1 MHNPRNIIITGAT
14 GEIGTALALAYS
26 HPNNI
31 LGLTGRNRERLE
43 QLAHQCQQK
52 GADVIIQEA
61 DISDS
66 ELLGNWIVDFDKQ
79 HPVDLVIAN
88 AGITSNT
95 APHGDPESWDTIK
108 RVFDINLFGALGTV
122 TPLVEPMR
130 KRGHGQIA
138 IMSSLGAYRGLP
150 LTPAY
155 CGSKAA
161 IKVYGEALRGLVAT
175 DGVAVSVIC
184 PGFVK
189 SAMSDNFPGPK
200 PFMISPQKAAKII
213 VSGLSKNRGR
223 ISFPFPLNLGVWLLS
238 MFPSVVAD
246 FILTKL
252 KYGAPPQR
260 K

>member
-14 GEIGTALALAYS
+14 GEIGTALALSYAQ
-26 HPNNI
+26 PNNI

-43 QLAHQCQQK
+43 DLADQCQKK

-61 DISDS
+61 DLSDS
-66 ELLGNWIVDFDKQ
+66 EPLSQWVVDFDNQ

-95 APHGDPESWDTIK
+95 APHGDSESWETIK
-108 RVFDINLFGALGTV
+108 KVFDINLFGALGTI

-130 KRGHGQIA
+130 KRGRGQIA
-138 IMSSLGAYRGLP
+138 IMSSLGGYRGLP
-150 LTPAY
+150 ITPAY

-200 PFMISPQKAAKII
+200 PFMISPQVAAKII
-213 VSGLSKNRGR
+213 VRGLSKNRAR
-223 ISFPFPLNLGVWLLS
+223 ISFPFPLNLGVWFLS
-238 MFPSVVAD
+238 MLPSAFAD
-246 FILTKL
+246 FILSKL